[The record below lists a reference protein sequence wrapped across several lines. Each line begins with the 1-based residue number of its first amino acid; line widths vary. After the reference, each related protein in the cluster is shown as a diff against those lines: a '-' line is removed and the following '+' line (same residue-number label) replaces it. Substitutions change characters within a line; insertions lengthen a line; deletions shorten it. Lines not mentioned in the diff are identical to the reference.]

1 MHIGVVFPQTEFGSD
16 PAALRDFAQTA
27 EGLGY
32 SHILAYEH
40 VLGVNPQRP
49 EGFRGPYT
57 HRDAFH
63 EPFVLFA
70 WMAAHTRRIGF
81 LTGILVLP
89 QRNAVVVA
97 KQAAELDLL
106 SGERLRLGV
115 GVGWNAVEMR
125 ALGADFHTRGRRIE
139 EQVEVMRRLWRE
151 DLVTF
156 EGRWHRLPDVGIN
169 PRPRRSIPVW
179 FGGNDERV
187 LRRAARLGDGWLPN
201 YRSPQEA
208 APALERLRGYLEEAG
223 RAPET
228 FGIEAR
234 LYYAAGDAEAWQ
246 ATLEGWQAAGAS
258 HVALNTM
265 RCGFDT
271 PQAHL
276 RALETFARAAGL
288 SPRQAA

>member
-16 PAALRDFAQTA
+16 PAAVRDFAQTA
-27 EGLGY
+27 EALGY

-40 VLGVNPQRP
+40 VLGVNPQRAG
-49 EGFRGPYT
+49 GFRGPYT
-57 HRDAFH
+57 YRDAFH

-156 EGRWHRLPDVGIN
+156 HGRWHRLPDVGIN

-179 FGGNDERV
+179 FGGNDDRV

-201 YRSPQEA
+201 YRSPQET
-208 APALERLRGYLEEAG
+208 APALDRLAGYLEQAG
-223 RAPET
+223 RRRES

-234 LYYAAGDAEAWQ
+234 LYYAAGAAKTWLAALAAWR
-246 ATLEGWQAAGAS
+246 AAGAS

-276 RALETFARAAGL
+276 RALETFAGAVGL
-288 SPRQAA
+288 SPRREM